1 MLKEAFEFLTKL
13 GSKADRVYDIRHDTP
28 VGKIEV
34 INNMTGEIRWEDI
47 PFNEYGCV
55 DSIEDLV
62 NVVADFKPDAEK
74 FLQPTIWVSKAEA
87 VFFPYADSQN
97 YFSLSLASNP
107 VFVFLTR
114 CTGPHKQVMNTLRY
128 EIAPI
133 VNIQQDDFMVAMSA
147 LKFDT
152 STETGSIVRQGDE
165 SLSKS
170 IKSKVTGEVK
180 LPEFVVFSFHVYP
193 ELDISTQFEL
203 VCSVIVDPSTGN
215 VSVKPLPGAVE
226 QMKLKAQA
234 AVVDAINN
242 ALVHHDNVEDVVPV
256 YKGTY
261 RG

>member
-34 INNMTGEIRWEDI
+34 INNMTGDIRWEDV
-47 PFNEYGCV
+47 PFNEYGNV

-62 NVVADFKPDAEK
+62 NVVAEFTPDVDK
-74 FLQPTIWVSKAEA
+74 YPQPTIWVSKQEA

-97 YFSLSLASNP
+97 YFSLQLIANP
-107 VFVFLTR
+107 VFAFISR
-114 CTGPHKQVMNTLRY
+114 CSGQHKQVMNTLRY

-133 VNIQQDDFMVAMSA
+133 VHIAQSDFMLAMSA

-152 STETGSIVRQGDE
+152 TTETGSIVRQGDE

-170 IKSKVTGEVK
+170 IKSKVTGEAK
-180 LPEFVVFSFHVYP
+180 LPEFVVFNFHVYP
-193 ELDISTQFEL
+193 ELDIDTKFDL
-203 VCSVIVDPSTGN
+203 VCSVIIDPSAGTI
-215 VSVKPLPGAVE
+215 SVKPLPGEVE

-234 AVVDAINN
+234 RVVYEINDRIRR
-242 ALVHHDNVEDVVPV
+242 HEKIEDVIPV
-256 YKGTY
+256 YRGTY